1 MWINR
6 SNLDLRKALKPIKK
20 PKTNQ
25 MKKQIK
31 KNGYTINIRKS
42 GKTEFVA
49 EICYNDGIVMIE
61 LVYDNYDQ
69 LINAINKSI

>member
-1 MWINR
+1 
-6 SNLDLRKALKPIKK
+6 
-20 PKTNQ
+20 